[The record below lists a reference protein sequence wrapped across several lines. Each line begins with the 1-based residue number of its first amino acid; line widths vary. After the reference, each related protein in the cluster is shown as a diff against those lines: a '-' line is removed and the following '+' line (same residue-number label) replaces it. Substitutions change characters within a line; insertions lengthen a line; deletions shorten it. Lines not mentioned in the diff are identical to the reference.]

1 MLRAGEEF
9 VNLNDKSLPIGYRSA
24 IQKRDTAYLMAK
36 LAETT
41 TANTGRSPGLVLVPG
56 RRQLLGD
63 QLYGQILDQI
73 VSGRIGEGEKLPT
86 EKEIST
92 MFGVSR
98 PVVRAALDRL
108 SADGLVKARQ
118 GSGTY
123 VLRRPSDRLT
133 AFANTAD
140 MAGFLR
146 CLEVRIP
153 LEAAAASLAAERRT
167 KAQMARIRQAHD
179 GLQQDVKVGHITT
192 ANDLAFHAAIAE
204 ATGNEF
210 FPGVLQYIHTSIK
223 GFMDVSL
230 NLTRTGSRARIEQ
243 VLSEHT
249 NILEAI
255 EQQEP
260 DAADVAMR
268 FHLGQSRRRTLDRN
282 RDT

>member
-1 MLRAGEEF
+1 
-9 VNLNDKSLPIGYRSA
+9 
-24 IQKRDTAYLMAK
+24 MAK
-36 LAETT
+36 PAETT
-41 TANTGRSPGLVLVPG
+41 TAITGASPGLVLVPG

-73 VSGRIGEGEKLPT
+73 VSGRLKEGDKLPT
-86 EKEIST
+86 EKEISA

-98 PVVRAALDRL
+98 PVVRDALNRL
-108 SADGLVKARQ
+108 RADGLVQARQ

-123 VLRRPSDRLT
+123 VMRRPADRLRK
-133 AFANTAD
+133 FANPAD

-153 LEAAAASLAAERRT
+153 LEAAAAALAAERRNS
-167 KAQMARIRQAHD
+167 AQLARIRQAHD
-179 GLQQDVKVGHITT
+179 NLRKDVETGHITT
-192 ANDLAFHAAIAE
+192 GNDLTFHAAIAD

-210 FPGVLQYIHTSIK
+210 FPGVLQHIHASIT

-230 NLTRTGSRARIEQ
+230 NLTRTGSRARIQQ
-243 VLSEHT
+243 VLNEHT

-282 RDT
+282 RDP